1 MAEIHHN
8 KVPLLNG
15 EEPFIKP
22 NGVNAG
28 FIILDFWRF
37 QFSNLLD
44 MQGRVGEFIVAMALG
59 KKDPDNN
66 NGWTLWDI
74 DYRDI
79 KIEVKTT
86 AYFQPWRF
94 ERDENGNIIN
104 DDGKNY
110 SEARTFSIRKAN
122 GEENGEKKFKR
133 WSDIYVF
140 VLNTGKTEKDADPKN
155 LEHWDFYVV
164 PTMIINKMFG
174 DQKVL
179 SLKRLV
185 KIEKYGVA
193 IKYCQVKD
201 KVDEIINELIA

>member
-15 EEPFIKP
+15 DEPFICQ
-22 NGVNAG
+22 NGNKAG
-28 FIILDFWRF
+28 FTILDFWRF

-59 KKDPDNN
+59 KMDPDNN

-74 DYRDI
+74 DYRETR
-79 KIEVKTT
+79 IEVKTT

-140 VLNTGKTEKDADPKN
+140 VLNTGKTEKDADPLKLN
-155 LEHWDFYVV
+155 HWEFYIV
-164 PTMIINKMFG
+164 PTAEINKQCKENKSIG
-174 DQKVL
+174 LKKLHKL
-179 SLKRLV
+179 SKAISFDNLK
-185 KIEKYGVA
+185 
-193 IKYCQVKD
+193 
-201 KVDEIINELIA
+201 DEIDQLINKGL

>member
-8 KVPLLNG
+8 KVPLLKG
-15 EEPFIKP
+15 DEPFIYQ
-22 NGVNAG
+22 NGNKAG
-28 FIILDFWRF
+28 FTILDFWRF

-59 KKDPDNN
+59 KMDPDNN

-74 DYRDI
+74 DYRETR
-79 KIEVKTT
+79 IEVKTT

-140 VLNTGKTEKDADPKN
+140 VLNTGKTEKDADPRELKHWRFWVVKTKTINN
-155 LEHWDFYVV
+155 LCKE
-164 PTMIINKMFG
+164 NKTI
-174 DQKVL
+174 
-179 SLKRLV
+179 SLKKLHDIS
-185 KIEKYGVA
+185 KNKEGLSYDELKQTI
-193 IKYCQVKD
+193 D
-201 KVDEIINELIA
+201 KLIDNN

>member
-28 FIILDFWRF
+28 FTILDFWRF

-74 DYRDI
+74 DYRDTR
-79 KIEVKTT
+79 IEVKTT

-110 SEARTFSIRKAN
+110 SDARTFSIRKAN
-122 GEENGEKKFKR
+122 GDEKRNKVFKR

-140 VLNTGKTEKDADPKN
+140 VLNTGKTEEDADPLKLN
-155 LEHWDFYVV
+155 HWEFYVV
-164 PTMIINKMFG
+164 PTKVINEKCG
-174 DQKVL
+174 NNKSIGLNKLQKL
-179 SLKRLV
+179 AKAISFDNLK
-185 KIEKYGVA
+185 
-193 IKYCQVKD
+193 
-201 KVDEIINELIA
+201 DEIDILIHKGL

>member
-28 FIILDFWRF
+28 FTILDFWRF

-74 DYRDI
+74 DYRDTR
-79 KIEVKTT
+79 IEVKTT

-94 ERDENGNIIN
+94 DRDENGIIIN

-140 VLNTGKTEKDADPKN
+140 VLNTGKTQDEADPLKLN
-155 LEHWDFYVV
+155 HWEFYVV
-164 PTMIINKMFG
+164 PTKVINEKCKDNKTIGLRKLQGLSKAISFEDLKGEIDQLINKG
-174 DQKVL
+174 L
-179 SLKRLV
+179 
-185 KIEKYGVA
+185 
-193 IKYCQVKD
+193 
-201 KVDEIINELIA
+201 